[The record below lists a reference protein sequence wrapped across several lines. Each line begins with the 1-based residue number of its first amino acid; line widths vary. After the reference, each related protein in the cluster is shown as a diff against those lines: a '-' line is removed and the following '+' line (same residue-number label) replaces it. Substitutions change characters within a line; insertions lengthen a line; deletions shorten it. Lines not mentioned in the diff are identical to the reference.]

1 MIFGE
6 VAVEEAV
13 GALAAHSVK
22 AGDVVLKKGEAVD
35 SDIAAGLRAAGIE
48 RIVAAR
54 LDADDIG
61 EDDAAGALAL
71 SLASRHV
78 SVEEPFTGRSNLFSS
93 EAGILVVDGAC
104 IDAINAIDE
113 AITVATLPAYKPVV
127 RGELIG
133 TIKIVP
139 YGLPR
144 QLVEAAARE
153 AANSS
158 AAVSVAPY
166 RLRRIGMVSTLT
178 PGFKPSIVAKT
189 TRVFRERLAPMG
201 AEIVAETQCAHETA
215 ALTEAIRR
223 QIDAVELLVV
233 FGASAIAD
241 RRDVIP
247 SAIEAA
253 GGRVEHFGMPVDPGN
268 LLLLGEIDG
277 KPVLGAPGCARSPK
291 ENGFD
296 WVLGRL
302 VAGIPVTRRDI
313 TRMGV
318 GGLLMEIV
326 SRGQPRA
333 GGEPPRELPDDEEES
348 P

>member
-6 VAVEEAV
+6 VAVEDAV

-22 AGDVVLKKGEAVD
+22 AGDVVLKKGEAVTAE
-35 SDIAAGLRAAGIE
+35 AATKLREAGIAH
-48 RIVAAR
+48 IVTAR
-54 LDADDIG
+54 LGADDLG
-61 EDDAAGALAL
+61 EDEAANLLAQ
-71 SLASRHV
+71 HV
-78 SVEEPFTGRSNLFSS
+78 GGYGVRIEAAFTGRANLFA
-93 EAGILVVDGAC
+93 EHDGILAVDGPEVDAFNGVDESVTLATLSAFRPVVAGEM
-104 IDAINAIDE
+104 IATVKIIPYAIEGGVFGRALDAI
-113 AITVATLPAYKPVV
+113 TGGP
-127 RGELIG
+127 
-133 TIKIVP
+133 
-139 YGLPR
+139 
-144 QLVEAAARE
+144 LVEVIR
-153 AANSS
+153 
-158 AAVSVAPY
+158 Y

-189 TRVFRERLAPMG
+189 TRVFAERLAPMG
-201 AEIVAETQCAHETA
+201 AEIVAEAQCAHETA

-223 QIDAVELLVV
+223 QIDDVELLVV

-247 SAIEAA
+247 SAIEGA

-268 LLLLGEIDG
+268 LLLLGEIGG

-302 VAGIPVTRRDI
+302 VAGLPVTRRDI
-313 TRMGV
+313 TGMGV

-333 GGEPPRELPDDEEES
+333 GGASEEEDAS
-348 P
+348 

>member
-6 VAVEEAV
+6 IAVEDAV

-22 AGDVVLKKGEAVD
+22 AGDVVLKKGQPVTVE
-35 SDIAAGLRAAGIE
+35 AAGKLRAAGIAS
-48 RIVAAR
+48 IVAAR
-54 LDADDIG
+54 LGADDLP
-61 EDDAAGALAL
+61 EDDAAGQLAHRI
-71 SLASRHV
+71 AGFGVRV
-78 SVEEPFTGRSNLFSS
+78 DPPFTGRANLFA
-93 EAGILVVDGAC
+93 EHAGILTIASPE
-104 IDAINAIDE
+104 IDRINAVDE
-113 AITVATLPAYKPVV
+113 SITVATLSAFKAVV
-127 RGELIG
+127 AGEMVATVKIIPYAVEGSVFGKALVAIG
-133 TIKIVP
+133 SGGQV
-139 YGLPR
+139 
-144 QLVEAAARE
+144 
-153 AANSS
+153 
-158 AAVSVAPY
+158 AVTRY
-166 RLRRIGMVSTLT
+166 RLRNIGMISTLT

-189 TRVFRERLAPMG
+189 ARVFSERLAPMG
-201 AEIVAETQCAHETA
+201 ATITVEAECPHEA
-215 ALTEAIRR
+215 SALTDAIRG
-223 QIDAVELLVV
+223 QIDEVEMLVV

-247 SAIEAA
+247 AAIEAA
-253 GGRVEHFGMPVDPGN
+253 GGHVVHLGMPVDPGN

-296 WVLGRL
+296 WVLERL
-302 VAGIPVTRRDI
+302 VAGLPVTKADI

-333 GGEPPRELPDDEEES
+333 GGDRQEDD

>member
-6 VAVEEAV
+6 VGVDEAV

-22 AGDVVLKKGEAVD
+22 AGGYTLKKGAIVGPDDAER
-35 SDIAAGLRAAGIE
+35 LRAAGIS

-54 LDADDIG
+54 LGPDDMG
-61 EDDAAGALAL
+61 EDEAAGLLAHRIGGASVRVEQAVTGRCNL
-71 SLASRHV
+71 FAEHDGILAVAASRVH
-78 SVEEPFTGRSNLFSS
+78 GL
-93 EAGILVVDGAC
+93 
-104 IDAINAIDE
+104 NALDE
-113 AITVATLPAYKPVV
+113 AVTLATLPAYKPVV
-127 RGELIG
+127 AGEMVA
-133 TIKIVP
+133 TVKIIP
-139 YGLPR
+139 YSVER
-144 QLVEAAARE
+144 NVFDRASILVGDEPLV
-153 AANSS
+153 
-158 AAVSVAPY
+158 AVHRFA
-166 RLRRIGMVSTLT
+166 LKRIGMISTLT
-178 PGFKPSIVAKT
+178 PGFKPTVVTKT
-189 TRVFRERLAPMG
+189 ARVFAERLAPMG
-201 AEIVAETQCAHETA
+201 ASIAAEADCPHEPS
-215 ALTEAIRR
+215 ALAKTLRR
-223 QIDAVELLVV
+223 QIDAVEMIVV

-247 SAIEAA
+247 AAIDAA
-253 GGRVEHFGMPVDPGN
+253 GGRLIHLGMPVDPGN

-302 VAGIPVTRRDI
+302 VAGLPVTKQDI

-326 SRGQPRA
+326 SRGQPRD
-333 GGEPPRELPDDEEES
+333 GGDRLEDD

>member
-22 AGDVVLKKGEAVD
+22 AGDVVLKKGQSVGTED
-35 SDIAAGLRAAGIE
+35 AARLRASGDE

-54 LDADDIG
+54 LDAGDIG
-61 EDDAAGALAL
+61 EDEGAKTLAAAIAGDVV
-71 SLASRHV
+71 RI
-78 SVEEPFTGRSNLFSS
+78 EEPFTGRCNIFS
-93 EAGILVVDGAC
+93 EADGILVVDPTRV
-104 IDAINAIDE
+104 DAINAIDE
-113 AITVATLPAYKPVV
+113 AITLATLAAHKPVV
-127 RGELIG
+127 RGEMLA
-133 TIKIVP
+133 TVKIIP
-139 YGLPR
+139 YGVASVL
-144 QLVEAAARE
+144 LDSALSAAAPGGV
-153 AANSS
+153 
-158 AAVSVAPY
+158 VSIAPY

-189 TRVFRERLAPMG
+189 TRVFRERLAPMD
-201 AEIVAETQCAHETA
+201 AEIVAETQCAHDTA

-223 QIDAVELLVV
+223 QIDDVELLVV

-247 SAIEAA
+247 AAIEAA

-268 LLLLGEIDG
+268 LLLLGDIDG

-326 SRGQPRA
+326 SRGQPRS
-333 GGEPPRELPDDEEES
+333 GGPSEEEES
-348 P
+348 S